1 MALASSWG
9 GGGRGGKVDSR
20 VKGAVCAPYG
30 VLVL

>member
-9 GGGRGGKVDSR
+9 GEGGKVDSR